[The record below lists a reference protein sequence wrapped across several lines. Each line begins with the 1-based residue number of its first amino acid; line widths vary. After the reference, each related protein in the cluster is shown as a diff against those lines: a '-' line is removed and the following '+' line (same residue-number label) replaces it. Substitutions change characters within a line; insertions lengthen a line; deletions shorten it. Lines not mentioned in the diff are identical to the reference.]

1 MASSTYE
8 VNRSKRRRTLGI
20 KITSEAEV
28 VIQVPYAL
36 SKQKVDDFVSEH
48 QNWIDKK
55 QMAILQNI
63 QEKETLLKTKFM
75 YLGQLYDL
83 FESDDT
89 LEIYFDDTTIIIP
102 KGTHKSAVDQ
112 WYKDRAEDIL
122 YDRITIYQSF
132 IDKSPRHVRV
142 KKLKSR
148 WGSCSSHGDISLN
161 IQLIKSPLYV
171 IDYVVVHELCHLIYL
186 DHSRFFWTLVK
197 SILPEDKKAHAWL
210 KSNGHLLS

>member
-83 FESDDT
+83 FE
-89 LEIYFDDTTIIIP
+89 
-102 KGTHKSAVDQ
+102 
-112 WYKDRAEDIL
+112 
-122 YDRITIYQSF
+122 
-132 IDKSPRHVRV
+132 
-142 KKLKSR
+142 
-148 WGSCSSHGDISLN
+148 
-161 IQLIKSPLYV
+161 
-171 IDYVVVHELCHLIYL
+171 
-186 DHSRFFWTLVK
+186 
-197 SILPEDKKAHAWL
+197 
-210 KSNGHLLS
+210 

>member
-102 KGTHKSAVDQ
+102 KGTHKAAVDQ

-197 SILPEDKKAHAWL
+197 SILPEYKKAHAWL

>member
-63 QEKETLLKTKFM
+63 QAENTSTGTVTVVAAVLDSSASTTTQIGTIQMSTLTTQNLAKGPVVLEEQDALK
-75 YLGQLYDL
+75 
-83 FESDDT
+83 
-89 LEIYFDDTTIIIP
+89 I
-102 KGTHKSAVDQ
+102 KGGTANVIKGLVSYALITGDQ
-112 WYKDRAEDIL
+112 GTA
-122 YDRITIYQSF
+122 
-132 IDKSPRHVRV
+132 
-142 KKLKSR
+142 
-148 WGSCSSHGDISLN
+148 
-161 IQLIKSPLYV
+161 
-171 IDYVVVHELCHLIYL
+171 
-186 DHSRFFWTLVK
+186 
-197 SILPEDKKAHAWL
+197 
-210 KSNGHLLS
+210 